1 MIFDLKKQLKID
13 WIYMSQFIICKEKCI
28 FFGGMS
34 EIMSTKSKILF
45 EILLVKKKR
54 ANQIVCIN
62 YAMLQS
68 KID

>member
-45 EILLVKKKR
+45 EILLVKKKKSEPNSLYKLCYV
-54 ANQIVCIN
+54 AIKN
-62 YAMLQS
+62 
-68 KID
+68 